1 MFHHGIITTI
11 HLLSARYVSGTLF
24 VSPHLIFTWSRQG
37 RWWYPIYKWEHG
49 FREVNYPK
57 VKKEVKLLG
66 RVWLFATPWTV
77 AYLAP
82 PSVGFCGQECWSG
95 LPFSSPGDLP
105 NPGTEPRSPALQADP
120 LLSEPPGKLTIP
132 RSCEIQTRWVCYF
145 LLPQWCLYGDL
156 FYTLKN
162 MNCVLYRFVVQ
173 SLSPVWLIATPWT
186 AERKAPLSS
195 TVLEFAQIDVHWVSG
210 AI

>member
-1 MFHHGIITTI
+1 MK
-11 HLLSARYVSGTLF
+11 
-24 VSPHLIFTWSRQG
+24 WS
-37 RWWYPIYKWEHG
+37 
-49 FREVNYPK
+49 
-57 VKKEVKLLG
+57 EVKSLS
-66 RVWLFATPWTV
+66 RVRLFATAWTV
-77 AYLAP
+77 AYQAP
-82 PSVGFCGQECWSG
+82 PSMGLSRQEYWSG
-95 LPFSSPGDLP
+95 LPFPSPEDLP
-105 NPGTEPRSPALQADP
+105 NPRIEPRSPALQTDA

-173 SLSPVWLIATPWT
+173 SLSPVLLIATPWT